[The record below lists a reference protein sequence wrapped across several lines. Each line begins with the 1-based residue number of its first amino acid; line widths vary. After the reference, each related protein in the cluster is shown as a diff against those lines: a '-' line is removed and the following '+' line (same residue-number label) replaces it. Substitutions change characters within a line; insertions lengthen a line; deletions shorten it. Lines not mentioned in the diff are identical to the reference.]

1 MRFNA
6 NRNPTR
12 TALQRLGIFAGNRR
26 IPSLDGFAARA
37 CRQQGEIGNCE
48 ECFRDPVHVIFDRHR
63 IRSLPRLF
71 DCRPLVGSEQ
81 VAPRDSAFYLSA
93 GVFFDFGSSRLLP
106 RPMAR
111 AGMRKLNR
119 QSLDS
124 SKNTISVDTRAKG
137 CDGNLYCK

>member
-12 TALQRLGIFAGNRR
+12 TALQRLGIFTGDRR
-26 IPSLDGFAARA
+26 IPALDGFAARA
-37 CRQQGEIGNCE
+37 CCDQREMHKCE

-71 DCRPLVGSEQ
+71 DCRPLVGGEQ
-81 VAPRDSAFYLSA
+81 VAPGDSTVYLGA
-93 GVFFDFGSSRLLP
+93 GVFFDFRSSRLLP
-106 RPMAR
+106 RPMAL

-119 QSLDS
+119 QSMVS
-124 SKNTISVDTRAKG
+124 NNNVITVDTRAKG
-137 CDGNLYCK
+137 CDGNLNCK